1 MTDTKSNKQV
11 LAMNYRF
18 KVPFRI
24 LSFSSQYRFFS
35 CWSIPYPVLGPHMDQ
50 LKDILQKEAQLP
62 AHKRQTS
69 KKIYGL
75 LQNEGY
81 EGGYD
86 AVRRYISNWKKQQGT
101 GMKNAYIPQQFE
113 KGEAFQFDWNH
124 DVAAHAKCPTPP
136 L

>member
-1 MTDTKSNKQV
+1 MKAV
-11 LAMNYRF
+11 I
-18 KVPFRI
+18 FRI
-24 LSFSSQYRFFS
+24 LNMRTFNSQAYLCIRLLIAQTIGRLNRYREVS
-35 CWSIPYPVLGPHMDQ
+35 YPVLGPHMDQ
-50 LKDILQKEAQLP
+50 LKEILEKEAQLP

-86 AVRRYISNWKKQQGT
+86 AVRRYISNWKEQQGT

-113 KGEAFQFDWNH
+113 KGEAFQFD
-124 DVAAHAKCPTPP
+124 
-136 L
+136 